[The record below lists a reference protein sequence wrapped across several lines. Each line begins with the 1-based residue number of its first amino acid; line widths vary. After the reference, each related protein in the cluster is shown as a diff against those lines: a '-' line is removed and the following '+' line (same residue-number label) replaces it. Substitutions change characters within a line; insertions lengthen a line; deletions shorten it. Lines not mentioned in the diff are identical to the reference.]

1 MNIAIYSG
9 SHNTCTRLRV
19 YGFRIL
25 RLAHQLLHMTSQ
37 ARARGQTNQAGR
49 DPRGP
54 LLLGLNLSGDIA
66 IWGSR
71 FLFGTPFFFRL
82 HEGELKGLGFRA
94 LGLYSRV

>member
-9 SHNTCTRLRV
+9 SHSNCTRLRV
-19 YGFRIL
+19 YGFPIV

-54 LLLGLNLSGDIA
+54 LLLAWPEPERRHRN
-66 IWGSR
+66 
-71 FLFGTPFFFRL
+71 
-82 HEGELKGLGFRA
+82 
-94 LGLYSRV
+94 LGLKASFLDTLFFSVCMKGSSRVRASGL